1 MNHASFARLI
11 LEDNPLLSK
20 KIEKAADVLTD
31 EVETLLTEV
40 LRFMELTV
48 IAAERLTPSHIVDFA
63 WHEFIL
69 FTRYYA
75 DFCETQF
82 GRFVHHHPG
91 GNESENRICFK
102 KTHYYYQKTYD
113 EVPNPKYWGNV
124 LAEIA
129 DASDC
134 GV

>member
-11 LEDNPLLSK
+11 LEDNPLLSMK
-20 KIEKAADVLTD
+20 VQKAANVPIG
-31 EVETLLTEV
+31 EVEQLLTEV
-40 LRFMELTV
+40 LRFMNLTQ
-48 IAAERLTPSHIVDFA
+48 IAAERLTPSHIVDLA

-113 EVPNPKYWGNV
+113 EIPNPKYWGKI